1 MYSVHISTTCV
12 RRPQLNFMK
21 NQKTVIAQEESRPP
35 RRSTYR
41 HGDLYRALLEAG
53 VELARTGG
61 PDAVVLREV
70 TRQAGVVPNAAYR
83 HFADRQALL
92 EAVCDAAQARLALA
106 IETELAALPKK
117 KDAVKAARGRLR
129 AIGAAYIKFA
139 RAEPGLFRTAF
150 SVPANLDGSASPAK
164 AGSSGLSPFQHLS
177 AALDALADVGALSAE
192 RRKGA
197 EFLAWSAVHG
207 LAILVLDGPLRHLDD
222 AQTTAIGQR
231 LLEMVEQGL

>member
-1 MYSVHISTTCV
+1 M
-12 RRPQLNFMK
+12 R
-21 NQKTVIAQEESRPP
+21 EESQPP

-53 VELARTGG
+53 VELARSGG

-83 HFADRQALL
+83 HFTDRQALL
-92 EAVCDAAQARLALA
+92 EAVRDAAQVQLALA
-106 IETELAALPKK
+106 IESELAVLPKK
-117 KDAVKAARGRLR
+117 KDVVKAARGQLR

-177 AALDALADVGALSAE
+177 AALDTLAEVGALSPE

-207 LAILVLDGPLRHLDD
+207 LAVLVLDGPLRNLGD
-222 AQTTAIGQR
+222 AQIAAIGQR
-231 LLEMVEQGL
+231 LLDMVEQGL

>member
-1 MYSVHISTTCV
+1 M
-12 RRPQLNFMK
+12 
-21 NQKTVIAQEESRPP
+21 
-35 RRSTYR
+35 
-41 HGDLYRALLEAG
+41 LEAG
-53 VELARTGG
+53 VELARGGG

-92 EAVCDAAQARLALA
+92 EAVCDAAQVQLALA
-106 IETELAALPKK
+106 IENELAALPKK
-117 KDAVKAARGRLR
+117 KDSVKAARGRLR

-150 SVPANLDGSASPAK
+150 SVPDNLDGSASPAK

-177 AALDALADVGALSAE
+177 AALDALAEVGALSPE

-207 LAILVLDGPLRHLDD
+207 LAVLVLDGPLRHLDD
-222 AQTTAIGQR
+222 AQTAAIGQR
-231 LLEMVEQGL
+231 VLDMVEQGL